1 MTTTRKPEDQ
11 IEIPD
16 SLRDMIMTDPTP
28 ADQLGVHPVPE
39 GYCSIHG
46 KVGWARM
53 VLYDHDPTTFTEPNV
68 VSEHC
73 VYCLSR
79 VFVALV
85 GVLKYDPAPVQCTPE
100 SVKKQGG

>member
-1 MTTTRKPEDQ
+1 MTTTKKPEDQ

-16 SLRDMIMTDPTP
+16 SLRDLIMVKNSTP
-28 ADQLGVHPVPE
+28 DKLVAHATPK
-39 GYCSIHG
+39 GYCSVHG

-53 VLYDHDPTTFTEPNV
+53 VFYDHNPTTFESPSI

-79 VFVALV
+79 IFIALI
-85 GVLKYDPAPVQCTPE
+85 GKLKYDDDTEPE
-100 SVKKQGG
+100 SE

>member
-1 MTTTRKPEDQ
+1 MTTTKKPEDQ

-28 ADQLGVHPVPE
+28 DKLIAIPAPK
-39 GYCSIHG
+39 GYCTIHG

-53 VLYDHDPTTFTEPNV
+53 VLYDHDPTAFGEPNV

-79 VFVALV
+79 IFTALL
-85 GVLKYDPAPVQCTPE
+85 GTLKYDKDPE
-100 SVKKQGG
+100 E